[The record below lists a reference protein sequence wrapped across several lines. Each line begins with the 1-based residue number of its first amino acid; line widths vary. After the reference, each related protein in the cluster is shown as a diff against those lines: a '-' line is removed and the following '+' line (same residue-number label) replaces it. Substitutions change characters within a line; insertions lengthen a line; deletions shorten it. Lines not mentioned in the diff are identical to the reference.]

1 MESLGRMMAYERDR
15 NRINLKKDSPDR
27 MIYETSFNLK
37 NITSDVVI
45 TLEYEKVQQIH
56 FNAYLWS
63 QTAYAKDRIKIDEK
77 IQRKVMRI

>member
-1 MESLGRMMAYERDR
+1 MKETESYQF
-15 NRINLKKDSPDR
+15 KKDSPDR

-63 QTAYAKDRIKIDEK
+63 QTVYAKTG
-77 IQRKVMRI
+77 